1 MLAVRIAQQA
11 VGDGSSA
18 TTAAEWLDLAV
29 RWQRASDLMAEVP
42 PDDERYPIA
51 QDRIATY
58 ANNKALALAEVE
70 RIQAAE

>member
-1 MLAVRIAQQA
+1 
-11 VGDGSSA
+11 
-18 TTAAEWLDLAV
+18 
-29 RWQRASDLMAEVP
+29 MAEVP